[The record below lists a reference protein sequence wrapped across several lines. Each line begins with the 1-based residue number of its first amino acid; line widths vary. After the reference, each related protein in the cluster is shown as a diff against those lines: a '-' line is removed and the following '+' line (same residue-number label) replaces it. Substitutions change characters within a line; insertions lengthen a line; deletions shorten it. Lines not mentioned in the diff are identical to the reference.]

1 MLEWA
6 WLGELARSL
15 QPRHVGVA
23 LVALSL
29 MHAIEGRRYAVTA
42 VLAQYLFVGFLLSA
56 HQYTALVLV
65 RQALALGICAMVA
78 ITAGHIE
85 RGLARKAEPAT
96 QRRSVEPRK
105 TEWSRRQ
112 MGRFVFSLPML
123 ALAGL
128 AAYGIWRA
136 YPLGA
141 VSGSINLAG
150 YWLIAQG
157 LLLALASLDPLRRG
171 LGLLVMVNGFECLY
185 LAVERS
191 LLAVGL
197 LSIVDVLLA
206 LAIVYA
212 AENWL
217 ESVRGEAIP

>member
-6 WLGELARSL
+6 WLGELARNL
-15 QPRHVGVA
+15 QPRHVGMA
-23 LVALSL
+23 LVALSA

-56 HQYTALVLV
+56 HQYTAVVLV
-65 RQALALGICAMVA
+65 RQALALGICAMTA
-78 ITAGHIE
+78 ITAGHVE
-85 RGLARKAEPAT
+85 RQLSRAESLIPQRPA
-96 QRRSVEPRK
+96 
-105 TEWSRRQ
+105 WSRRQ
-112 MGRFVFSLPML
+112 AARFLFNLPAL

-141 VSGSINLAG
+141 VSGSLNLAG
-150 YWLIAQG
+150 YWLIALG
-157 LLLALASLDPLRRG
+157 LVLVLASLDPLRQG
-171 LGLLVMVNGFECLY
+171 LGLLVMVSGFECLY

-206 LAIVYA
+206 LAIIYA

-217 ESVRGEAIP
+217 ESLREEAIP